1 MDVNGV
7 DASTK
12 NLGLDMVDW
21 KSTED
26 INSSIN
32 QVLEAI
38 NKIQDFI
45 SELGNNLEVMA
56 TRENFTKNIINTL
69 KEGAEKLVLA
79 AQSAQSI
86 LRLF

>member
-1 MDVNGV
+1 MDINGV

-32 QVLEAI
+32 QVSEAI

-45 SELGNNLEVMA
+45 SELGNNLEVMT

-69 KEGAEKLVLA
+69 KEGAEKLSLA